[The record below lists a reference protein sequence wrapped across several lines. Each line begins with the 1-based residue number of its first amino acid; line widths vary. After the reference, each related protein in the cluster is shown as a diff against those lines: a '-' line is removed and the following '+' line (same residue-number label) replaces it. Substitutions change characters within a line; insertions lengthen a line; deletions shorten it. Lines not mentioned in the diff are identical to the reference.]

1 MSTKRNRRNHKK
13 RKVTKRALSNQRRSS
28 KLHPGLGSYVWT
40 VLISVVLVAPVI
52 AVIVF
57 QSANDVAVSAA
68 TGENSGVGDTT
79 PSSGALFFVL
89 PTPIPPPVLD
99 GGGEVSDTS
108 PYPYFYPDTEVLV
121 YTGEGETGWQPM
133 PFGVVPW
140 GVEFLFE
147 GRFYDVDPQGRV
159 RVNLSVEASETNLA
173 EADRSFEPYHSRWPE
188 PEDLVRF
195 VDQDNR
201 HLLHNRAGACQAGD
215 RFWFQGVLY
224 RCITDPNDPTS
235 LVVKST
241 YHVLDADGRVLLV
254 EEFALARG
262 DSLDEVYSSQLAS
275 AGFVGGTADSSGILR
290 VGLAG
295 DALMTG
301 LDGQQAGDMPT
312 DFGFAGQRYDS
323 STGLIYMGARY
334 YDPYLGRFISPD
346 SIVQQRNDPQ
356 SYNRYA
362 YARNN
367 PLKYTDESG
376 HCWGIASG
384 LRNVPGYGVTC
395 NNLDMALAIV
405 QHPNASLG
413 QKAGAAAYIATEGTA
428 HLALAAG
435 GGMLAW
441 EGGAAVVSAVG
452 GTEAASTAGTA
463 LTAACADGDC
473 TNEIRAVSNVLCAD
487 GDCTNEISTLTQ
499 ADLSAVQQFAQEA
512 VEVNS
517 ARGMESF
524 GSTWEW
530 LSRSMLQ
537 LGNQS
542 RMFIA
547 RAGECITGMMQVQ
560 YTAEGYRI
568 TQLEGL
574 GQGAGTALFR
584 QAIQDSIARGYEGSL
599 SLIPAE
605 QAIGFYAQFPG
616 YQILADGTWYWSAE
630 AAQAIL
636 GGH

>member
-1 MSTKRNRRNHKK
+1 
-13 RKVTKRALSNQRRSS
+13 
-28 KLHPGLGSYVWT
+28 
-40 VLISVVLVAPVI
+40 
-52 AVIVF
+52 
-57 QSANDVAVSAA
+57 
-68 TGENSGVGDTT
+68 
-79 PSSGALFFVL
+79 
-89 PTPIPPPVLD
+89 
-99 GGGEVSDTS
+99 
-108 PYPYFYPDTEVLV
+108 
-121 YTGEGETGWQPM
+121 
-133 PFGVVPW
+133 
-140 GVEFLFE
+140 
-147 GRFYDVDPQGRV
+147 
-159 RVNLSVEASETNLA
+159 
-173 EADRSFEPYHSRWPE
+173 
-188 PEDLVRF
+188 
-195 VDQDNR
+195 
-201 HLLHNRAGACQAGD
+201 
-215 RFWFQGVLY
+215 
-224 RCITDPNDPTS
+224 
-235 LVVKST
+235 
-241 YHVLDADGRVLLV
+241 
-254 EEFALARG
+254 
-262 DSLDEVYSSQLAS
+262 
-275 AGFVGGTADSSGILR
+275 
-290 VGLAG
+290 
-295 DALMTG
+295 
-301 LDGQQAGDMPT
+301 MPT

>member
-1 MSTKRNRRNHKK
+1 M
-13 RKVTKRALSNQRRSS
+13 
-28 KLHPGLGSYVWT
+28 G
-40 VLISVVLVAPVI
+40 
-52 AVIVF
+52 
-57 QSANDVAVSAA
+57 
-68 TGENSGVGDTT
+68 
-79 PSSGALFFVL
+79 
-89 PTPIPPPVLD
+89 
-99 GGGEVSDTS
+99 DTS

-121 YTGEGETGWQPM
+121 YTGDGKTGWQPI
-133 PFGVVPW
+133 PFGAVPW

-147 GRFYDVDPQGRV
+147 GRLYDVDPQGRV
-159 RVNLSVEASETNLA
+159 RVNLSVEASETSLT
-173 EADRSFEPYHSRWPE
+173 EADRPFEPYKSRWPE

-195 VDQDNR
+195 VDEDNL
-201 HLLHNRAGACQAGD
+201 HLFHNRAGTCQVGD

-224 RCITDPNDPTS
+224 RCVADPSDPSS
-235 LVVKST
+235 LIVEST
-241 YHVLDADGRVLLV
+241 YHVLNGDGRVMPV
-254 EEFALARG
+254 EEFALVRG
-262 DSLDEVYSSQLAS
+262 DSLDEVYGSQLAS
-275 AGFVGGTADSSGILR
+275 VGFVGGTADSSGILR
-290 VGLAG
+290 ASLEGGTLPSDLG
-295 DALMTG
+295 
-301 LDGQQAGDMPT
+301 GQQPGNIQSGMSSGGGVGGMPT

-367 PLKYTDESG
+367 PLLYTDETG

-395 NNLDMALAIV
+395 NNLDMALTIV
-405 QHPNASLG
+405 QHPNTSLG
-413 QKAGAAAYIATEGTA
+413 QKAGAAVYIATEGTA

-452 GTEAASTAGTA
+452 GTEAASAASTAA
-463 LTAACADGDC
+463 TAACADGDC

-547 RAGECITGMMQVQ
+547 RAGGRITGMMQVK
-560 YTAEGYRI
+560 YTAEGYEI
-568 TQLEGL
+568 VQLEGL

-584 QAIQDSIARGYEGSL
+584 QAIQDSIAQGYGGSV
-599 SLIPAE
+599 SLLPAE
-605 QAIGFYAQFPG
+605 QAIGFYSQFPG
-616 YQILADGTWYWSAE
+616 YWTLDKTSPILDVDRGS
-630 AAQAIL
+630 I
-636 GGH
+636 